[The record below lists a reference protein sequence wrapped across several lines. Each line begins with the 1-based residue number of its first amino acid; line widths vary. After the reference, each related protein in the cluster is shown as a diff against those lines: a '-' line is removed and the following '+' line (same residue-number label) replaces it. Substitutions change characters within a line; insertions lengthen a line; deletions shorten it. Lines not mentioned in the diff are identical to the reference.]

1 MVEAGIHPLDLWRY
15 WLGDVAWVQA
25 AYVHRPAAEIIDGAD
40 NPYAYSALFGFAS
53 GALGTIT
60 LSRLRRVYHSDF
72 GHRVLWNEGH
82 LQLDPAELVVYHYD
96 GPYPPAESPAAAQV
110 RHTLATPPANNSTYA
125 ISRAFVLAVAEHAP
139 ELIRSPFGEA
149 MNSLAAVLAANVSDA
164 RDGARVDVNELL
176 TSDRFAPFRA
186 RP

>member
-1 MVEAGIHPLDLWRY
+1 MVEAGIHPLDVWRY

-25 AYVHRPAAEIIDGAD
+25 AYVHRPAEEIIDGAD
-40 NPYAYSALFGFAS
+40 NPYAYASLFGFAS

-82 LQLDPAELVVYHYD
+82 LHLEPNELVVYHYD
-96 GPYPPAESPAAAQV
+96 GPYPPTESPAAAQV
-110 RHTLATPPANNSTYA
+110 RQTLATPPANNTTYA
-125 ISRAFVLAVAEHAP
+125 ISRAFMLAVAERAP

-149 MNSLAAVLAANVSDA
+149 MNSLTAVLAANVSDA
-164 RDGARVDVNELL
+164 LDGARVYLDELL
-176 TSDRFAPFRA
+176 TSERYAAFRA